1 MLLAFSSINTEHVEE
16 RLFVLAE
23 IGEQFNY
30 ILQIAFGLDGFVD
43 IVAAAFESV
52 AASGI
57 LNDFTLFHRFHKPMV
72 NAERHAVAVGEL

>member
-1 MLLAFSSINTEHVEE
+1 MEQ

-23 IGEQFNY
+23 IGEKINY

-43 IVAAAFESV
+43 IVAAAFEPV

-57 LNDFTLFHRFHKPMV
+57 LNDFTLFH
-72 NAERHAVAVGEL
+72 

>member
-1 MLLAFSSINTEHVEE
+1 MEQ

-23 IGEQFNY
+23 IGEKINY
-30 ILQIAFGLDGFVD
+30 ILQITLGLDGFID

-72 NAERHAVAVGEL
+72 NAQGHAVAVGEL